1 MSRIPPVPPAE
12 WSPELRTFITT
23 FRDTVRGDKAAEGRP
38 NGANLLGVLANHPA
52 LTTAF
57 LQFNGHLLYGSPL
70 PGRYRELL
78 VLRVAWLRRCDY
90 EWAQHVVQAY
100 GVGISD
106 AEIDRTAEGPDAPG
120 WTVFERALLTAAD
133 ELLADGV
140 IGADSWRDLRAEL
153 DEQQLLDL
161 VFIVGTYDMLAK
173 AMQSFGV
180 ELDEDLKPYLQG
192 GSGRGTA

>member
-1 MSRIPPVPPAE
+1 MSRIPPVPPAD
-12 WSPELRTFITT
+12 WSPELRTFITE

-70 PGRYRELL
+70 PGRYRELV

-90 EWAQHVVQAY
+90 EWAQHVIQAY

-106 AEIDRTAEGPDAPG
+106 DEIDRVADGPDAPG
-120 WTVFERALLTAAD
+120 WTALERALLTATD
-133 ELLADGV
+133 ELLDEGAIGGV
-140 IGADSWRDLRAEL
+140 TWRELHAEL
-153 DEQQLLDL
+153 DDQQLLDV
-161 VFIVGTYDMLAK
+161 VFTVGTYDMLAK
-173 AMQSFGV
+173 AMRTVEV
-180 ELDEDLKPYLQG
+180 ELDDDLKPYLH
-192 GSGRGTA
+192 GRG